1 MSKSPKTTREM
12 TSLDDMAVEWFK
24 DPKFVKAYNDLEEEF
39 SLLGEIMRVRAKTG
53 LTQAEIAE
61 RMQTT
66 QAAVARLEGGKTLPS
81 TRTLQRFAKATGHR
95 LKITFEPEPTG

>member
-1 MSKSPKTTREM
+1 MSKVAKKIDNSI
-12 TSLDDMAVEWFK
+12 SLDDMAVEWFK
-24 DPKFVKAYNDLEEEF
+24 SPKFVKAYNDLEEEF

-53 LTQAEIAE
+53 LTQAQIAE
-61 RMQTT
+61 RMHTT
-66 QAAVARLEGGKTLPS
+66 QAAVARLESGDSLPS

>member
-1 MSKSPKTTREM
+1 MTKSAQKIDKSI
-12 TSLDDMAVEWFK
+12 SLDDLAIEWFK
-24 DPKFVKAYNDLEEEF
+24 DPKFVKAYNDLDEEF

-66 QAAVARLEGGKTLPS
+66 QAAVARLEGGKSLPS

-95 LKITFEPEPTG
+95 LKITFEPEPAG